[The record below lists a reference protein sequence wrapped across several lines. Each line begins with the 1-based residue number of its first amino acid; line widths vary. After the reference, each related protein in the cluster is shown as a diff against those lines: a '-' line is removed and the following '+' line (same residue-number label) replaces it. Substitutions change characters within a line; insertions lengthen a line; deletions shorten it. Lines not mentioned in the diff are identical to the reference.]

1 VLGLTANLMFLPAT
15 AVGALT
21 VSSVL
26 TALYPAVT
34 VALAAAFLHERP
46 GPVQL
51 AGLTTGGLAVT
62 AIVVG

>member
-34 VALAAAFLHERP
+34 VALAAAFHERP